1 MAIRVAVFL
10 ITLSGLVFEIGLT
23 RIYSATIWYHFAF
36 VAISM
41 ALLGWGLGGLA
52 IHLLKRTWRLSLE
65 KAAVFTLLYGVT
77 IPLCLWILVEYP
89 FELRR
94 LPLYFVTPLVPF
106 LLGGMALS
114 TIFDM
119 NRSASG
125 SLYFAD
131 LLGASIGAAAIG
143 VLLQMLG
150 GEA

>member
-1 MAIRVAVFL
+1 MTLRAAVFL

-52 IHLLKRTWRLSLE
+52 VHLLKRTWRFSLE
-65 KAAVFTLLYGVT
+65 KAAVFTLLYGLA
-77 IPLCLWILVEYP
+77 IPACLWILVEYP

-94 LPLYFVTPLVPF
+94 LPLYFITPLVPF

-114 TIFDM
+114 TIFDLWRLRAPPCW
-119 NRSASG
+119 RSRRCRTARPG
-125 SLYFAD
+125 CF
-131 LLGASIGAAAIG
+131 
-143 VLLQMLG
+143 M
-150 GEA
+150 